1 MADNT
6 RFLAE
11 ASHQRRALTLE
22 RARQAIRRL
31 DQAGQAVTFCGVAAE
46 AGVSRS
52 WLYREPTIRA
62 EIERLRTARPARPRV
77 PAAQRPS
84 SESLHQRLDA
94 VREEISRL
102 REENRKLREQLARKL
117 GHDRAT
123 SHLPPNVSDMSPTLK
138 PLPNN
143 GS

>member
-1 MADNT
+1 MTDNT

-11 ASHQRRALTLE
+11 ASQQRSALTLE
-22 RARQAIRRL
+22 RARQAIRHL
-31 DQAGQAVTFCGVAAE
+31 DQAGQPVTFCAVAAE
-46 AGVSRS
+46 ANVSRS
-52 WLYREPTIRA
+52 WLYREPTIRT
-62 EIERLRTARPARPRV
+62 EIERLRAARPALPRV

-102 REENRKLREQLARKL
+102 RDENRNLREQLARKL

-123 SHLPPNVSDMSPTLK
+123 SRLRASVSDMAPTLK
-138 PLPNN
+138 PLPNK